1 MILRCNEIK
10 PKFRRMTNEINTRPA
25 AQRGQYTLGGIDQ
38 ISNNTDLL
46 DEIERCKK
54 LRILYNE
61 AGRDEGSII

>member
-1 MILRCNEIK
+1 
-10 PKFRRMTNEINTRPA
+10 MTNEINTRPA